1 MALLAAALL
10 AIPVSADTIGGA
22 TVSTHDTGLNLR
34 AAATTAS
41 GTLSVIP
48 NGSFLLVEE
57 ALNGWYKVSYNGTAG
72 YVSADYAVFSETLDG
87 TYSYAAATSGTDVNM
102 RSGAG
107 TCNGVV
113 RQLPSSGS
121 GLTITGVSGNWLH
134 VQDNGGTAGYIR
146 SDLIDYKRT
155 TVSAPEIAE
164 PATTTGSLGEQ
175 IAATAL
181 QYLGYRYTWGGMS
194 PETGFDCSGFVNYI
208 YKLYG
213 YSMERVAQN
222 IYNSSGSFVAWE
234 DLQPGD
240 ILCFG
245 YGPYSVGHVGLYIGN
260 GQMVHASTYTT
271 GVILS
276 EISGSYGNNF
286 VGAKR
291 IIN

>member
-134 VQDNGGTAGYIR
+134 VPDG
-146 SDLIDYKRT
+146 
-155 TVSAPEIAE
+155 
-164 PATTTGSLGEQ
+164 
-175 IAATAL
+175 
-181 QYLGYRYTWGGMS
+181 
-194 PETGFDCSGFVNYI
+194 C
-208 YKLYG
+208 
-213 YSMERVAQN
+213 
-222 IYNSSGSFVAWE
+222 
-234 DLQPGD
+234 PG
-240 ILCFG
+240 C
-245 YGPYSVGHVGLYIGN
+245 
-260 GQMVHASTYTT
+260 
-271 GVILS
+271 
-276 EISGSYGNNF
+276 
-286 VGAKR
+286 
-291 IIN
+291 